1 MHFLT
6 SSPHQCILTTLP
18 PPTLQQY
25 CSFVSATDWPEFHFH
40 GDLPKFT
47 CRLTIFVTKIQI
59 FSLSSLSSLGSICAA
74 LSTVLFRRLENIPHF
89 FVPTEQIPA
98 AQRLDAGIFGDLSD
112 GVEILKE
119 SSGFP
124 QNPSDPRLAPRQS
137 LAG

>member
-1 MHFLT
+1 MRSTFDSSFQAIGELCPRIFL
-6 SSPHQCILTTLP
+6 L
-18 PPTLQQY
+18 
-25 CSFVSATDWPEFHFH
+25 
-40 GDLPKFT
+40 
-47 CRLTIFVTKIQI
+47 
-59 FSLSSLSSLGSICAA
+59 
-74 LSTVLFRRLENIPHF
+74 F

-124 QNPSDPRLAPRQS
+124 QNPSDPRLALRQS

>member
-1 MHFLT
+1 MRSTFDSSFQAIGELCPRIFL
-6 SSPHQCILTTLP
+6 
-18 PPTLQQY
+18 
-25 CSFVSATDWPEFHFH
+25 
-40 GDLPKFT
+40 
-47 CRLTIFVTKIQI
+47 
-59 FSLSSLSSLGSICAA
+59 
-74 LSTVLFRRLENIPHF
+74 LFF

-112 GVEILKE
+112 GVEILEE